1 MLTQTFF
8 NERNQMMKYTLS
20 RKMLIISI
28 ICLSPISSAQADKK
42 LYVVD
47 VYGTNEVT
55 SKQIENKFKKEL
67 TVLATSGVGASLPA
81 EKQAAF
87 NKALNTI
94 NQSLQSTRNYTLFN
108 IAPITFSNDSTCYIT
123 FDYIKTSDLAML
135 KQTWLPKPTQHIP
148 DLSKLIYEWHKYFY
162 LANDLIFAKKV
173 KIEVKTCPAHHCM
186 FGFDHPLLEK
196 YKIIFDQA
204 EKHKVNLVKI
214 MREDSDG
221 EKRAAVI
228 FILGHIKNRDELIK
242 LILPSLNDSNSSVR
256 NNVLRTLIY
265 LAQKDKNIHLPLD
278 KIFYETG
285 FPIVTER
292 NKALYVISALADN
305 PTNAKLIKHAIGK
318 QLIDNLKLQ
327 QPSNHNP
334 AYEVLKKISGKNY
347 GERDYQAWEKY
358 LRSF

>member
-1 MLTQTFF
+1 
-8 NERNQMMKYTLS
+8 
-20 RKMLIISI
+20 
-28 ICLSPISSAQADKK
+28 
-42 LYVVD
+42 VVD

-55 SKQIENKFKKEL
+55 SKQIENKFQKEL
-67 TVLATSGVGASLPA
+67 TVLATSGVGASLPT

-94 NQSLQSTRNYTLFN
+94 YKSLQSTKNYTLFN
-108 IAPITFSNDSTCYIT
+108 IAPIAFSNDSTCYII

-135 KQTWLPKPTQHIP
+135 KQSWLPKPTQHIP
-148 DLSKLIYEWHKYFY
+148 DSSQLISKWHEYFF

-173 KIEVKTCPAHHCM
+173 KLEVKTCLAHHCM

-204 EKHKVNLVKI
+204 EQYKTNLIKI
-214 MREDSDG
+214 MREDIDG
-221 EKRAAVI
+221 EKRAAAV
-228 FILGHIKNRDELIK
+228 FVLGHIKNRDELVK
-242 LILPSLNDSNSSVR
+242 LILPSLNDSNSTVR

-265 LAQKDKNIHLPLD
+265 VAKKDKNIHLPLD
-278 KIFYETG
+278 KIVFEAG
-285 FPIVTER
+285 FPVVTER
-292 NKALYVISALADN
+292 NKALNIIAVLADN

-334 AYEVLKKISGKNY
+334 AYEILKKISGKNY

-358 LRSF
+358 LTSY